1 MFPPLSQE
9 EQHIPACI
17 WWSHWLSIL
26 VLGWRQ
32 HEDFSSLNYFPTT
45 FHMPLVIMTF
55 GQSKPYQSEDY
66 WKNFKNIINLINNT
80 FVQTQFGMAIGP
92 ESSRKV
98 ILRRALLC
106 LSQKMLHLKLHKLS
120 RVSQVTRREKY
131 LTGRWSPFPSFSYPG
146 NEVSSEKGE
155 LG

>member
-1 MFPPLSQE
+1 MFPPLRKSNTYK
-9 EQHIPACI
+9 HV
-17 WWSHWLSIL
+17 SDDLSGSVSLSWVGDSTRIFL
-26 VLGWRQ
+26 V
-32 HEDFSSLNYFPTT
+32 STT

-120 RVSQVTRREKY
+120 RVSQVIRREKY

-146 NEVSSEKGE
+146 NEANSEKGE